1 MTYGVA
7 AGLLVTLSLLLLAIE
22 SSNSR
27 VPSRSTGFIG
37 LYGLG
42 VFFWLLLGI
51 VMDNGALVVISSLQI
66 FFLAIFA
73 FSERS
78 QS

>member
-27 VPSRSTGFIG
+27 VPSRSIGFIA

-42 VFFWLLLGI
+42 VVFWLVLGI
-51 VMDNGALVVISSLQI
+51 VMDNGGLVVISALQI

-78 QS
+78 HS